1 MSRQND
7 DEYNDAKHQAK
18 RIILAQV
25 LAKDYSKIFLNSLYN
40 NLSIESII
48 FKTIAEQSMISIGDT
63 IGTHSNANRIN
74 DEILQLIGS
83 EIDFLI
89 LSITIHNKINI
100 KRTPF

>member
-1 MSRQND
+1 
-7 DEYNDAKHQAK
+7 
-18 RIILAQV
+18 
-25 LAKDYSKIFLNSLYN
+25 
-40 NLSIESII
+40 
-48 FKTIAEQSMISIGDT
+48 MISIGDT
-63 IGTHSNANRIN
+63 IGTNSNANRIN